1 MAVALL
7 CTKVQAPNEDNYR
20 KLARVMQYL
29 CCMNEMTLTIEPGI
43 NAQWWVENSYGVHPD
58 MHSQS
63 GIVITLEK
71 L

>member
-1 MAVALL
+1 
-7 CTKVQAPNEDNYR
+7 
-20 KLARVMQYL
+20 
-29 CCMNEMTLTIEPGI
+29 MNEMTLTIEPGI